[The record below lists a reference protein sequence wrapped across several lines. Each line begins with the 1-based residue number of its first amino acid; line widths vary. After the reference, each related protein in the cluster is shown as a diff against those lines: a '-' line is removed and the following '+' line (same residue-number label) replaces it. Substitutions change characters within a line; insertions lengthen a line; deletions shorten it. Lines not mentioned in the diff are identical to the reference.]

1 LQSLGIANK
10 VIAASLALSAF
21 AVAVVA
27 GLAAGNPPR
36 SILFSAVVS
45 MIACQILG
53 LFIGSLA
60 ERAIADHLA
69 AHKAA
74 NPIPSA
80 RRPAPQLT
88 SNEKNSTSG

>member
-1 LQSLGIANK
+1 MQSLGIANK

-27 GLAAGNPPR
+27 GLAAGNPAR
-36 SILFSAVVS
+36 TVLFNAVVS

-60 ERAIADHLA
+60 ERAIADHMTTY
-69 AHKAA
+69 KAA

-80 RRPAPQLT
+80 RRAAPQLT
-88 SNEKNSTSG
+88 ANEKNSTSG